1 MLFGS
6 IEFLFLFLPLVL
18 ILSLF
23 LSVPMQNLMLVLA
36 SLLFVFLSDASHF
49 PIFLFVL
56 VFSYLSGLF
65 IARQRG
71 RTALCLSVGFLVLL
85 LIFFKYISPR
95 LSGTPLSFLYTTLP
109 VGISF
114 YTFQAISYLA
124 DVKRKTVTAEK
135 SPVRFAAYLALFP
148 QLIAGPIVRYEDVK
162 DDLRERTPCRAEGLC
177 RFLLGLGKKLL
188 IADAMG
194 EYFALAKASPHSSL
208 IAFFG
213 LLAASFQIYFDFS
226 GYSDMAIGLGKM
238 LGFRFPENFRYPYI
252 AESARDFWRR
262 WHITLSDFFKN
273 YVYIPLGGNRR
284 GRLRTFF
291 NLLAVWILTGL
302 WHGGS
307 LNFLLWGLYWFFFLS
322 LERFTPFGRLLE
334 RAPRPLRH
342 FYALT
347 VILFSWLIFSF
358 TDIPSLVSYA
368 SALFSAPLFTPLAL
382 YDVARTLP
390 IFLAAALLS
399 TPLPYRLFEKISLRR
414 PFFSTAVPL
423 FIFALSVSFLL
434 YRDYSPFL
442 YFRF

>member
-6 IEFLFLFLPLVL
+6 IEFLFLFLPIVL
-18 ILSLF
+18 LLTRL
-23 LSVPMQNLMLVLA
+23 LSVPMQNLALVLF
-36 SLLFVFLSDASHF
+36 SLLFVYLSDAAHF
-49 PIFLFVL
+49 PVFLFVL
-56 VFSYLSGLF
+56 SFSYLSGLL
-65 IARQRG
+65 IAKRKG
-71 RTALCLSVGFLVLL
+71 RATLLLSVSTLVLL
-85 LIFFKYISPR
+85 LVFFKYVSPR

-114 YTFQAISYLA
+114 YTFQAISYLT
-124 DVKRKTVTAEK
+124 DVKRRTVTAEK
-135 SPVRFAAYLALFP
+135 SPIRFSAYLALFP
-148 QLIAGPIVRYEDVK
+148 QLIAGPIVRYGDVA
-162 DDLRERTPCRAEGLC
+162 DDLSERTCKRGEGLC

-194 EYFALAKASPHSSL
+194 EYFALAKASPSSAL

-213 LLAASFQIYFDFS
+213 LIAASFQIYFDFS

-252 AESARDFWRR
+252 AESARDFWQR

-291 NLLAVWILTGL
+291 NLLFVWVLTGL
-302 WHGGS
+302 WHGGT

-322 LERFTPFGRLLE
+322 LERFTPFGRFLSRL
-334 RAPRPLRH
+334 PRVIRH
-342 FYALT
+342 LYALT

-358 TDIPSLVSYA
+358 TDISSLLSYA
-368 SALFSAPLFTPLAL
+368 SALFSTPLFTPLAL
-382 YDVARTLP
+382 YDVIRTLP
-390 IFLAAALLS
+390 LFLLAGLLS
-399 TPLPYRLFEKISLRR
+399 TPIPHRIFEKISLRR
-414 PFFSTAVPL
+414 PVFSTVLPL
-423 FIFALSVSFLL
+423 LVFAFSVSFLL

>member
-6 IEFLFLFLPLVL
+6 IEFLFFFLPIVL
-18 ILSLF
+18 LLTRL
-23 LSVPMQNLMLVLA
+23 LSVPMQNLALVLL
-36 SLLFVFLSDASHF
+36 SLLFVFLSDAAHF
-49 PIFLFVL
+49 PVFLFVL
-56 VFSYLSGLF
+56 SFSYLSALL
-65 IARQRG
+65 IARKKGQ
-71 RTALCLSVGFLVLL
+71 AAFVLSVGILVLL
-85 LIFFKYISPR
+85 LVFFKYVSPR

-124 DVKRKTVTAEK
+124 DVRNGTVLPEK
-135 SPVRFAAYLALFP
+135 SPIRFSAYLALFP
-148 QLIAGPIVRYEDVK
+148 QLIAGPIVRYEDVA
-162 DDLRERTPCRAEGLC
+162 DDLLKRKAQGGDGLC

-194 EYFALAKASPHSSL
+194 EYFALAKASPSSAL

-213 LLAASFQIYFDFS
+213 LIAASFQIYFDFS

-252 AESARDFWRR
+252 AENARDFWRR

-291 NLLAVWILTGL
+291 NLLTVWVLTGL
-302 WHGGS
+302 WHGGT

-334 RAPRPLRH
+334 RSPRLLRH
-342 FYALT
+342 FYTLT
-347 VILFSWLIFSF
+347 VILFGWLIFSF
-358 TDIPSLVSYA
+358 TDIPSLVSYT
-368 SALFSAPLFTPLAL
+368 SALFSAPLVTPLAL
-382 YDVARTLP
+382 YDIIRTLP
-390 IFLAAALLS
+390 VFILAALLS
-399 TPLPYRLFEKISLRR
+399 TPIPYRIFREISLRR
-414 PFFSTAVPL
+414 PFFSTALPL
-423 FIFALSVSFLL
+423 LVFALSVSFLL

>member
-6 IEFLFLFLPLVL
+6 IEFLFLFLPAVL

-36 SLLFVFLSDASHF
+36 SLLFVFLSDAAHF
-49 PIFLFVL
+49 PVFIFVL
-56 VFSYLSGLF
+56 AFSYLSGLL
-65 IARQRG
+65 IAKKKSNA
-71 RTALCLSVGFLVLL
+71 ALFFTVGVLL
-85 LIFFKYISPR
+85 LLLVFFKYISPR

-124 DVKRKTVTAEK
+124 DVRRNTVTAER
-135 SPVRFAAYLALFP
+135 SPIRFSAYLALFP
-148 QLIAGPIVRYEDVK
+148 QLIAGPIVRYEDVRSN
-162 DDLRERTPCRAEGLC
+162 LRTRTAERGAGLC

-194 EYFALAKASPHSSL
+194 EYFALAKAAPSSSL

-213 LLAASFQIYFDFS
+213 LAAASFQIYFDFS
-226 GYSDMAIGLGKM
+226 GYSDMAIGLGRM

-284 GRLRTFF
+284 GRVRTFC
-291 NLLAVWILTGL
+291 NLLFVWILTGL
-302 WHGGS
+302 WHGGTV
-307 LNFLLWGLYWFFFLS
+307 NFLLWGLYWFFFLAI
-322 LERFTPFGRLLE
+322 ERFTPFGHLLE
-334 RAPRPLRH
+334 RAPRAIRH
-342 FYALT
+342 FYTLT

-358 TDIPSLVSYA
+358 TDVPSLLSYA
-368 SALFSAPLFTPLAL
+368 KALFSSPLFTPTAL
-382 YDVARTLP
+382 YDTVRTLP
-390 IFLAAALLS
+390 VFLIAAFLS
-399 TPLPYRLFEKISLRR
+399 TPVPYRIFTKISLRR
-414 PFFSTAVPL
+414 PFFSTAIPL
-423 FIFALSVSFLL
+423 LVFAASVSFFL

>member
-6 IEFLFLFLPLVL
+6 IEFLFLFLPIVL
-18 ILSLF
+18 LLSLF
-23 LSVPMQNLMLVLA
+23 LSVPKQNLMLVFA
-36 SLLFVFLSDASHF
+36 SLLFVFLSDAAHF
-49 PIFLFVL
+49 PVFLFVL
-56 VFSYLSGLF
+56 AFSYLSGLLV
-65 IARQRG
+65 ARQKG
-71 RTALCLSVGFLVLL
+71 RTALILSVGVLVLL
-85 LIFFKYISPR
+85 LVFFKYVSPR

-124 DVKRKTVTAEK
+124 DVRARTVPPEK
-135 SPVRFAAYLALFP
+135 SPIRFSAYLALFP
-148 QLIAGPIVRYEDVK
+148 QLIAGPIVRYADVM
-162 DDLRERTPCRAEGLC
+162 DDLFKRTAKRGDGLC

-194 EYFALAKASPHSSL
+194 EYFALAKASPSSSL

-238 LGFRFPENFRYPYI
+238 LGFRFPENFHYPYI

-262 WHITLSDFFKN
+262 WHITLSDFFKH

-291 NLLAVWILTGL
+291 NLLAVWVLTGL

-307 LNFLLWGLYWFFFLS
+307 LNFLLWGIYWFFFLS

-334 RAPRPLRH
+334 RSPRPIRH
-342 FYALT
+342 LYTLT

-358 TDIPSLVSYA
+358 TDIPSLLTYA
-368 SALFSAPLFTPLAL
+368 RALLSPPFATPLAL
-382 YDVARTLP
+382 YEVVRTLP
-390 IFLAAALLS
+390 LFLLTAFLS
-399 TPLPYRLFEKISLRR
+399 TPIPYRLFEKISLRR
-414 PFFSTAVPL
+414 PFFSTALPL
-423 FIFALSVSFLL
+423 LVFALSVSFLL